1 MLRAPLES
9 IEALGKVF
17 LAWNGPRPGLIG
29 GNMALTFSVV
39 DTSDD
44 GKRIHVGG
52 TVAATG
58 NYSTSGDVLDLSQ
71 VPIIASA
78 QPPMQGTAWMDG
90 LAGYDYVFY
99 PGATM
104 NSNKV
109 EIFQQ
114 SAAAGAFPELAA
126 GAYPG
131 AITSD
136 TITFYG
142 IFKKL
147 Q

>member
-1 MLRAPLES
+1 
-9 IEALGKVF
+9 
-17 LAWNGPRPGLIG
+17 
-29 GNMALTFSVV
+29 MALTFSVV
-39 DTSDD
+39 DTWDD
-44 GKRIHVGG
+44 GKRIHVIG

-58 NYSTSGDVLDLSQ
+58 SYTTSGDTLDLSQ

-78 QPPMQGTAWMDG
+78 QPPIQGTAWMDG

-99 PGATM
+99 PGAAM
-104 NSNKV
+104 NANKV
-109 EIFQQ
+109 KIFQQ
-114 SAAAGAFPELAA
+114 GAAAGAFPELAA
-126 GAYPG
+126 GSYPG
-131 AITSD
+131 AITAD